1 MYFGILLWNVLLFDN
16 VKWCL
21 SLWCI
26 IKDSGMSQIVKKKKK
41 LVNVYM
47 LSSPVSNE
55 IWPNTGASGVLIRFT
70 NPMVAFKGGLGV
82 SFKNPPKS
90 FRLPASQIFMTLKAT
105 FAVVLLQP
113 LLFVYPPQLQ
123 FMIKTNR
130 KQKQD
135 TTFSKCNVPQILTR
149 HQRCVDSTNV
159 LEHAFYLHPI
169 SL

>member
-1 MYFGILLWNVLLFDN
+1 
-16 VKWCL
+16 
-21 SLWCI
+21 
-26 IKDSGMSQIVKKKKK
+26 
-41 LVNVYM
+41 M

-113 LLFVYPPQLQ
+113 L
-123 FMIKTNR
+123 
-130 KQKQD
+130 D
-135 TTFSKCNVPQILTR
+135 
-149 HQRCVDSTNV
+149 
-159 LEHAFYLHPI
+159 
-169 SL
+169 